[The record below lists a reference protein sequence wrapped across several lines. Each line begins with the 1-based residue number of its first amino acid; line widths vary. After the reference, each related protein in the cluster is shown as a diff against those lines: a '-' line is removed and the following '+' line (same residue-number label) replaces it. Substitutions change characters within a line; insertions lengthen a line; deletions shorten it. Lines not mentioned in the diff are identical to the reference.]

1 MANTFFIPEVYGDAL
16 REEIRGK
23 LFFANF
29 AQMNTNLTGEPGNV
43 VNLPYFAYAGDADIV
58 AEGTDATPK
67 NLSSTAVSATV
78 KKAVAPYELTDEQ
91 LTQAAGD
98 VENQVRYQAA
108 TAIARTLDRQL
119 VDAALTSTNVVGD
132 GLAPLSYDLI
142 VDGRAQLGDGAEGA
156 VIVINSSDE
165 AKLLKD
171 GTMQDA
177 SKFGAAIMV
186 NGLQAS
192 GKIAGLPVYVTDMVP
207 AGNAIILKPNALVLA
222 MKRDIKTEEAR
233 NIFKGTLGVV
243 SNVHFG
249 AAIALEENV
258 VVLDVTA

>member
-23 LFFANF
+23 LYFANF
-29 AQMNTNLTGEPGNV
+29 AQINTNLVGEPGNV
-43 VNLPYFAYAGDADIV
+43 VNLPYFAYAGDAEIV
-58 AEGTDATPK
+58 EEGVDAVPK
-67 NLSSTAVSATV
+67 NLTSTAVSATV

-91 LTQAAGD
+91 LTQAAGG
-98 VENQVRYQAA
+98 VEDQVRYQAA
-108 TAIARTLDRQL
+108 TAIARTLDKEL
-119 VDAALTSTNVVGD
+119 MTAALTSTNVVGD
-132 GLAPLSYDLI
+132 GTADLSYDLI
-142 VDGRAQLGDGAEGA
+142 VDARAELGDGAEGA
-156 VIVINSSDE
+156 VLVINSADE

-177 SKFGAAIMV
+177 SKFGAPIMV

-192 GKIAGLPVYVTDMVP
+192 GKIAGLPVYVSDIVP
-207 AGNAIILKPNALVLA
+207 ATKALVLKPNALVLA
-222 MKRDIKTEEAR
+222 MKRDIKTEEGR

-258 VVLDVTA
+258 VVIDVL